1 MSATAMTI
9 DAERSRIARELH
21 DGLQTRLIG
30 LAMRA
35 DLLRADAGLTDGAR
49 VQAASLHAELCDSIT
64 ELRGFVHGVMPAALT
79 ERGLIA
85 AVTELADSFPGTPRI
100 RLTTLGDDRHLDQQF
115 QTAAYFIINEAIA
128 NAIKHSHAERVDIE
142 IAPEP
147 ARLRIEISDD
157 GIGGADPAGCGI
169 EGIADR
175 VNALAGMLAI
185 DSLPGLGTRITVELP
200 CGS

>member
-1 MSATAMTI
+1 MTI
-9 DAERSRIARELH
+9 DAERRRIARELH

-49 VQAASLHAELCDSIT
+49 VQAALLHAELCDSII

-85 AVTELADSFPGTPRI
+85 AVTELADGFPGTPRI
-100 RLTTLGDDRHLDQQF
+100 RLTTLGDDRHLDQQL

-128 NAIKHSHAERVDIE
+128 NAIKHSHAERVDVE

-157 GIGGADPAGCGI
+157 GIGGADPVRKRDQRNC
-169 EGIADR
+169 R
-175 VNALAGMLAI
+175 
-185 DSLPGLGTRITVELP
+185 PGRRARRACSRSTASSASGPEITVELP